1 MSAFSTICGYIFEDA
16 SSHHW
21 NNKGVVMSISLWLD
35 RNRGSSIDEDARLT
49 LAARDDPAAFRPV
62 YEKWLPRV
70 YRYFYFR
77 VGNEKDAEDLASQVF
92 LQAFEAIPRYRDRA
106 RFSTWLFT
114 IAHSRMVDYYRRKRA
129 VISLDEVEEMPIT
142 DDFSARSDRKE
153 EIQQVLSLLKSLPE
167 DEQELI
173 RLRFVADLSYGE
185 IGDILHRRE
194 DSVRKATTRLLQ
206 RLQSMME
213 VNHE

>member
-1 MSAFSTICGYIFEDA
+1 
-16 SSHHW
+16 
-21 NNKGVVMSISLWLD
+21 
-35 RNRGSSIDEDARLT
+35 
-49 LAARDDPAAFRPV
+49 
-62 YEKWLPRV
+62 V

-92 LQAFEAIPRYRDRA
+92 LEACEALPRYRDRA

-114 IAHSRMVDYYRRKRA
+114 IAHSRMVDYYRRKRT

-153 EIQQVLSLLKSLPE
+153 EIQQALSLLKSLPE

-194 DSVRKATTRLLQ
+194 DAVRKATTRLLQ

-213 VNHE
+213 FNHE